1 VTSPAIT
8 GTKWPL
14 LHPFGS
20 GSASTDGQ
28 SKSANMDTLN
38 PSLKFLPSI
47 SLRPVRRLLIAIS
60 LVLGTLCG
68 SAFSQQTSSLLDDTA
83 ELEGGGFA
91 TPATQPQA
99 LPAAPSHRFWDRE
112 NRILFAS
119 VASSSA
125 ADFAVTYSNLQ
136 NGGKE
141 LNPVT
146 RVFAGSTATLALN
159 FVGETAGVVGV
170 SYIFHR
176 TGHHRLERLTPIVDA
191 CASGAAVTYGLTHHR

>member
-1 VTSPAIT
+1 
-8 GTKWPL
+8 
-14 LHPFGS
+14 
-20 GSASTDGQ
+20 
-28 SKSANMDTLN
+28 MDNLN
-38 PSLKFLPSI
+38 PSLKSLKFVPSI
-47 SLRPVRRLLIAIS
+47 SSRQILRLFIAIS
-60 LVLGTLCG
+60 LVLVTLRG
-68 SAFSQQTSSLLDDTA
+68 AAFSQQTALRLDDTD
-83 ELEGGGFA
+83 ELEGGFA
-91 TPATQPQA
+91 NPAIQSEA

-119 VASSSA
+119 VAASST

-146 RVFAGSTATLALN
+146 RLFTGSTATLALN
-159 FVGETAGVVGV
+159 FVGETAGVMGV
-170 SYIFHR
+170 SYLFHR